1 MKIAV
6 VGSGYVGLVTA
17 VCFAHIG
24 VEVAAVDKD
33 TNKIDALRL
42 GRSPIYEPGLEEL
55 LASTLQVGRLSFHN
69 QLGEALE
76 GARVVFICVG
86 TPQGQDGQANMNY
99 VFQVAAEIAEC
110 LAQKP
115 RIKDGLIVVTKSTVP
130 VGTASRIQKII
141 DDHLASKG
149 VSSIFEVASNPEFL
163 KEGDAI
169 SDFMNPDLSLIHI

>member
-42 GRSPIYEPGLEEL
+42 GKSPIYEPGLEEL
-55 LASTLQVGRLSFHN
+55 LASTLRVGRLSFHN

-86 TPQGQDGQANMNY
+86 TLKGKTD
-99 VFQVAAEIAEC
+99 
-110 LAQKP
+110 KP
-115 RIKDGLIVVTKSTVP
+115 IWIMSSKSLP
-130 VGTASRIQKII
+130 K
-141 DDHLASKG
+141 
-149 VSSIFEVASNPEFL
+149 
-163 KEGDAI
+163 
-169 SDFMNPDLSLIHI
+169 

>member
-1 MKIAV
+1 
-6 VGSGYVGLVTA
+6 
-17 VCFAHIG
+17 
-24 VEVAAVDKD
+24 
-33 TNKIDALRL
+33 
-42 GRSPIYEPGLEEL
+42 
-55 LASTLQVGRLSFHN
+55 
-69 QLGEALE
+69 
-76 GARVVFICVG
+76 
-86 TPQGQDGQANMNY
+86 MNY

-169 SDFMNPDLSLIHI
+169 SDFMNPDRVVVGCQSKDAEHVMHNL